1 VGRAVLSRG
10 QRESHQGYDC
20 INQRRRNQPYICI
33 NIQTGRRGRKTIWC
47 DSSESNNCSLQM
59 EIIKKPNKT
68 KWEVRG
74 RNEEGNNII
83 WAFQHLK
90 IDIL

>member
-1 VGRAVLSRG
+1 
-10 QRESHQGYDC
+10 
-20 INQRRRNQPYICI
+20 
-33 NIQTGRRGRKTIWC
+33 
-47 DSSESNNCSLQM
+47 M

-68 KWEVRG
+68 KWEVKG